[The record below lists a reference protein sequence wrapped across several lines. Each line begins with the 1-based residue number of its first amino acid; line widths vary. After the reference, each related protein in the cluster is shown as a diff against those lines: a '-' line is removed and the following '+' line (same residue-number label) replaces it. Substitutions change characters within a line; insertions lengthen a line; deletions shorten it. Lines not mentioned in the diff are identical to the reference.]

1 MRLPHRPHD
10 LGPLTAGPL
19 TTPPDSDAAP
29 GGGID
34 LDLPGRDGRLRATR
48 WPGRSD
54 VTGPPVLLLHGLGAT
69 RRVWD
74 RVAPDLRPLPVLAL
88 DARGHGASAPARDYS
103 LEACA
108 ADAVTALDAVG
119 LSRVLVVG
127 HSWGGAVALTMAA
140 RFPERVLG
148 VVALDGGF
156 TPRRSPSE
164 QASLRLRLLPD
175 DAPTA
180 QREALDALLNLDPGQ
195 VLPHIAVPC
204 WLVACGP
211 VAVTLSERAAAK
223 EAGMRDAA
231 AVLALPRL
239 MSWAGVDHDVPLRWP
254 ALVTGLI
261 RAAADDLAGGGT

>member
-10 LGPLTAGPL
+10 LGPLTAADP
-19 TTPPDSDAAP
+19 DAAP

-54 VTGPPVLLLHGLGAT
+54 ATGPPVLLLHGLGGT
-69 RRVWD
+69 RRSWD
-74 RVAPDLRPLPVLAL
+74 RVAPSLRPLPVLAL
-88 DARGHGASAPARDYS
+88 DARGHGDSASGRGYS
-103 LEACA
+103 LAACA
-108 ADAVTALDAVG
+108 DDAAVALDALG

-127 HSWGGAVALTMAA
+127 HSWGGAIAVTLAA
-140 RFPERVLG
+140 RHPERILG

-156 TPRRSPSE
+156 TPRRAPSD
-164 QASLRLRLLPD
+164 QAALRLQLLGPD
-175 DAPTA
+175 ASMVRRA
-180 QREALDALLNLDPGQ
+180 ALDALLDLDPAQ

-204 WLVACGP
+204 WLVACSP
-211 VAVTLSERAAAK
+211 VETGVPSEWTAAK
-223 EAGMRDAA
+223 QAGLQEAAGL
-231 AVLALPRL
+231 LARPRL
-239 MSWAGVDHDVPLRWP
+239 MSWAGAQHDVPWRWP